1 MKKWQKEVLE
11 MTKDEPLAK
20 VFINDT
26 VKKGLEENRF
36 KVKELKKKKFK

>member
-20 VFINDT
+20 VFMNDT
-26 VKKGLEENRF
+26 VKKGLEENGF
-36 KVKELKKKKFK
+36 TVKELKKKKSK